1 MNFSAKMLRDN
12 ALEGKVIVVTGGGS
26 GLGKA
31 MTKYFL
37 ELGAKVAITSR
48 DIEKLKNTALEL
60 ETETSG
66 KCLPIQCDVR
76 HYDQVENMLQEV
88 LKTFGKADVL

>member
-1 MNFSAKMLRDN
+1 MLRED
-12 ALEGKVIVVTGGGS
+12 ALKDKVAIVTGGGS

-48 DIEKLKNTALEL
+48 DLEKLKTTASE
-60 ETETSG
+60 
-66 KCLPIQCDVR
+66 
-76 HYDQVENMLQEV
+76 
-88 LKTFGKADVL
+88 